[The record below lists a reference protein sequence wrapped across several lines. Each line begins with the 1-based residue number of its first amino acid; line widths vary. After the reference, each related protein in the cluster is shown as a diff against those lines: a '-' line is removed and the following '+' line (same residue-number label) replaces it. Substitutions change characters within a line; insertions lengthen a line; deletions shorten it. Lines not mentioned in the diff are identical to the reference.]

1 MTDSTSDPTPN
12 DIHRYILETYPDT
25 IVAAIEGGTFYS
37 CDPANFPNFATVV
50 TSDAFDDASNLSRE
64 GAYRLNI
71 GLSRDTFQKLVG
83 DQEAPDY
90 TALDQLMPHP
100 VYAKQHYVSVLNPSA
115 TTFEG
120 GQATA
125 RGGACADRRSIRQAG
140 GWTCQ
145 PWRPSTSVA
154 SPAPGLRRP
163 GPGCYT
169 RCRPGH
175 RGRRAAFV

>member
-1 MTDSTSDPTPN
+1 MGPPKGLTCISYDRFMTDSTSDPTPD

-71 GLSRDTFQKLVG
+71 GLSRDTFQRLVG

-100 VYAKQHYVSVLNPSA
+100 VYARQHYVSILNPSA
-115 TTFEG
+115 ETFEDVIKPLLEE
-120 GQATA
+120 AHARTA
-125 RGGACADRRSIRQAG
+125 AQYARREAG
-140 GWTCQ
+140 
-145 PWRPSTSVA
+145 RA
-154 SPAPGLRRP
+154 SRSAS
-163 GPGCYT
+163 
-169 RCRPGH
+169 
-175 RGRRAAFV
+175 